1 MMNNKILVV
10 YNLETNLDSHVL
22 ASSHS
27 WIQQF
32 SSIYEKVYVFSTH
45 LGRTNL
51 PSNVATREIGGGN
64 LLKRITAVINLLK
77 SLTVIAKNRDNVE
90 VFHHMSSKTLLL
102 LGLPIK
108 VLGVRQIIWYS
119 HSVAD
124 YALKWGSRFANVL
137 VSSTDNS
144 IPLGSIRNFHA
155 IGHGIDVKNYESI
168 NELASN
174 PRQGLISV
182 GRIVRVKK
190 IDELLGAYSTLQLEA
205 KQKLPRIDLLGP
217 FDSEKQYVE
226 ELRALSSALEI
237 NVKFLGPVAYFEI
250 PDRLKSYSLFYS
262 GTPKSADKAAL
273 EAGISGCVL
282 ISTNPSV
289 IELTGM
295 DEIWP
300 DKLYHS
306 RIDLQIDWIL
316 RRTDTEM
323 QDIRR
328 TIMQKSRE
336 LNNLP
341 NLINQI
347 KKLFND
353 VA

>member
-1 MMNNKILVV
+1 MNNKILVV
-10 YNLETNLDSHVL
+10 YNLETNLNSHVL

-27 WIQQF
+27 WIEQF

-51 PSNVATREIGGGN
+51 PSNVVTREIGGGN
-64 LLKRITAVINLLK
+64 LLKRTTAALNLLK
-77 SLTVIAKNRDNVE
+77 SLSVVAKNRENVE

-108 VLGVRQIIWYS
+108 ALGVRQIIWYS

-124 YALKWGSRFANVL
+124 YALKLGSSFANVL
-137 VSSTDNS
+137 VSSTENS
-144 IPLGSIRNFHA
+144 IPLRNTRNFHA
-155 IGHGIDVKNYESI
+155 IGHGIDIRNYESI
-168 NELASN
+168 NELASIS
-174 PRQGLISV
+174 REGLISV
-182 GRIVRVKK
+182 GRLVRVKK
-190 IDELLGAYSTLQLEA
+190 IEELLRVYPTLQLEA
-205 KQKLPRIDLLGP
+205 KQKLSRFNLVGP
-217 FDSEKQYVE
+217 FDSDKQYVE
-226 ELRALSSALEI
+226 ELKTLSKDLEI
-237 NVKFLGPVAYFEI
+237 DVKFLGPVAYLEI
-250 PDRLKSYSLFYS
+250 PDLIKTYSLFYS

-282 ISTNPSV
+282 ISTNQSV

-300 DKLYHS
+300 DNLYHS

-316 RRTDTEM
+316 RRTDAEM
-323 QDIRR
+323 REIRR

-341 NLINQI
+341 NLTKEI